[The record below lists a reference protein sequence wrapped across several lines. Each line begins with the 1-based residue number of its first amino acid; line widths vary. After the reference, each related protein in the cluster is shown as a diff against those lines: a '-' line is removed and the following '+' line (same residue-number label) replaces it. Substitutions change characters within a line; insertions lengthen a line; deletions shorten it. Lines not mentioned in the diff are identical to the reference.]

1 MLILNIGVF
10 LLKIIGRIILI
21 PLWILLL
28 LIGAAADILIGLACT
43 VKGFIGFFLTILMVA
58 VIVVNRDWV
67 QGLFL
72 LCLNS
77 ALFVILFFG
86 ALIGEIIKN
95 LRDRI
100 GSIVIGVN
108 M

>member
-1 MLILNIGVF
+1 MLILKIGLF
-10 LLKIIGRIILI
+10 TLKIIGRIILI

-43 VKGFIGFFLTILMVA
+43 VKGFIGFLLTVLMVA
-58 VIVVNRDWV
+58 VIVVNRDWI

-72 LCLNS
+72 LCFNS
-77 ALFVILFFG
+77 VLFVMLFLG
-86 ALIGEIIKN
+86 ALIGEIIKS

-108 M
+108 V

>member
-1 MLILNIGVF
+1 MLILKIGLF
-10 LLKIIGRIILI
+10 FLKIIGRIILI
-21 PLWILLL
+21 PLWVLLL
-28 LIGAAADILIGLACT
+28 LIGAVADILIGLAYT
-43 VKGFIGFFLTILMVA
+43 VKGFIGFFLTVLMVA

-77 ALFVILFFG
+77 VLFVILFFG

-108 M
+108 V